1 MIYLFLALL
10 VASLDMATKAM
21 TLNFIDFGQHIDI
34 IPEIVGLTATKNTG
48 IAFSMFSDS
57 GWILTAIIGVLV
69 LILAVMMLAGKGF
82 TGFERIC
89 LALILG
95 GAIGNL
101 LDRLIY
107 GYVLDMVEVLF
118 VDFAVFNLA
127 DSCITVGCILF
138 AVHLLFF
145 HGKAELAREEQR
157 QRELEQMRRTM
168 GDDEEAE
175 KAAARE
181 AAAKLTAAAEEAEKA
196 ARSASQAAIKPVE
209 DENK

>member
-1 MIYLFLALL
+1 MIYLFVALL

-34 IPEIVGLTATKNTG
+34 ISGIVGLTATKNTG

-69 LILAVMMLAGKGF
+69 LILAIMLMTGKGF

-107 GYVLDMVEVLF
+107 GYVLDMIEVLF

-138 AVHLLFF
+138 AIHLLFF

-168 GDDEEAE
+168 GDEEEAE

-181 AAAKLTAAAEEAEKA
+181 AAAKLTAAAEEAEKV
-196 ARSASQAAIKPVE
+196 ARSASQAAIKPAE
-209 DENK
+209 GENK

>member
-34 IPEIVGLTATKNTG
+34 ISGIVGLTATKNTG

-69 LILAVMMLAGKGF
+69 LILAIMLMAGKGF

-107 GYVLDMVEVLF
+107 GYVLDMIEVLF

-138 AVHLLFF
+138 AIHLLFF

-168 GDDEEAE
+168 GDEEEAE

-181 AAAKLTAAAEEAEKA
+181 AAAKLTAAAEEAEKV
-196 ARSASQAAIKPVE
+196 ARSASQAAIKPAE
-209 DENK
+209 GENK

>member
-34 IPEIVGLTATKNTG
+34 ISGIVGLTATKNTG

-107 GYVLDMVEVLF
+107 GYVLDMIEVLF

-168 GDDEEAE
+168 GDEEEAE

-181 AAAKLTAAAEEAEKA
+181 AAAKLTAAAEEAEKV
-196 ARSASQAAIKPVE
+196 ARSASQAAIKPAE
-209 DENK
+209 GENK

>member
-34 IPEIVGLTATKNTG
+34 ISGIVGLTATKNTG

-107 GYVLDMVEVLF
+107 GYVLDMIEVLF

-168 GDDEEAE
+168 GDEEEAE

>member
-1 MIYLFLALL
+1 MIYLFVALL

-34 IPEIVGLTATKNTG
+34 ISGIVGLTATKNTG

-69 LILAVMMLAGKGF
+69 LILAIMLMAGKGF

-107 GYVLDMVEVLF
+107 GYVLDMIEVLF

-138 AVHLLFF
+138 AIHLLFF

-168 GDDEEAE
+168 GDEEEAE

-181 AAAKLTAAAEEAEKA
+181 AAAKLTAAAEEAEKV
-196 ARSASQAAIKPVE
+196 ARSASQAAIKPAE
-209 DENK
+209 GENK

>member
-34 IPEIVGLTATKNTG
+34 VSGIVGLTATKNTG

-107 GYVLDMVEVLF
+107 GYVLDMIEVLF